1 MSPSLALR
9 HRSIFED
16 PARFLCLCSTVSLWL
31 IPEVPFALLLLVL
44 LTLQA
49 GAIRMALRGAAPGWS
64 WEGGR
69 RIHGAVYAS
78 VLSMD
83 YAGLAAGTAAG
94 ALLLVRLFNGPEPV
108 GALSAL
114 AAGVCLL
121 PDIRLCRRLLSCDP
135 AEASRQL
142 RDGAFY
148 RDPVM
153 LGTLLAAGT
162 LLLMDLETLSY
173 VLASLL
179 LFQAGPM
186 LIFVDQYLPEMEVR
200 RWTGPAALL
209 LEREGRRILLP
220 VGALLLA
227 PLRLVGGE
235 SAAMG
240 GLSLL
245 LLGVLL
251 PDLIRLGQGL
261 AVRLSD
267 LLRVTPSGM
276 PTKR

>member
-16 PARFLCLCSTVSLWL
+16 PARFLCLCSAVSLWL
-31 IPEVPFALLLLVL
+31 IPQVPFVLLLLVL
-44 LTLQA
+44 LSLQA
-49 GAIRMALRGAAPGWS
+49 GAIRMALRGAGPGWS

-69 RIHGAVYAS
+69 RVHGAVYAS

-121 PDIRLCRRLLSCDP
+121 PDVRLCRRLLSRDP
-135 AEASRQL
+135 VEATRQL
-142 RDGAFY
+142 REGAFY

-162 LLLMDLETLSY
+162 LILMDLETLAY

-200 RWTGPAALL
+200 RWSGAAALL

-227 PLRLVGGE
+227 PLRLAGGE
-235 SAAMG
+235 PVALG
-240 GLSLL
+240 GLGLL

-251 PDLIRLGQGL
+251 PDLLRLAQGL
-261 AVRLSD
+261 FLWASN
-267 LLRVTPSGM
+267 LLRVTPAG
-276 PTKR
+276 R